1 MIKNKHHNKIIY
13 ELESVRGIASFLVV
27 IYHIPL
33 WNFVNNFSLIRNGYL
48 MVPIFFTLSGFV
60 IYRSY
65 SNNLLNFKDV
75 LRFQLLRF
83 GRLYPVHITF
93 LAIFILIELAK
104 WIVSSSL
111 GILSP
116 NSQPFHVNNINAIF
130 ENIFLV
136 QALIPNNIHTFNGPS
151 WSISTEFYTYFLF
164 ALAMLYLGKYNF
176 YVFLSLCF
184 GSLLLIVSD
193 NDYGY
198 GELLSCYFGF
208 F

>member
-1 MIKNKHHNKIIY
+1 
-13 ELESVRGIASFLVV
+13 
-27 IYHIPL
+27 
-33 WNFVNNFSLIRNGYL
+33 

-65 SNNLLNFKDV
+65 SNNLKNFKDV

-93 LAIFILIELAK
+93 LTIFILIELAK

-111 GILSP
+111 GISSP
-116 NSQPFHVNNINAIF
+116 NSQPFQVNKINAIF
-130 ENIFLV
+130 QNIFLV
-136 QALIPNNIHTFNGPS
+136 QALIPNNIHTFNGPL

-164 ALAMLYLGKYNF
+164 ALAMLYLGKYKF

-184 GSLLLIVSD
+184 GSLLLIVSH